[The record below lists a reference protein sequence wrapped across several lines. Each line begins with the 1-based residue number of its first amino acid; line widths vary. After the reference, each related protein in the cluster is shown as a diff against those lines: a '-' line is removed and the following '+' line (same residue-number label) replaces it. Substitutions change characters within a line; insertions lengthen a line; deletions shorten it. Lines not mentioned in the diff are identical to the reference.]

1 MAEPIQETVMRSVHA
16 AESLYH
22 RLVVLVGESGS
33 GKTAVLRDV
42 ASQLG
47 ISVIN
52 INLEIAKR
60 LLEMTAKQRMLQLP
74 VLLDQI
80 VDADKVTVVLDNL
93 EILFDR
99 ELKQD
104 PLRLLQR
111 IARNRCVVASWNG
124 SAKNG
129 KLTYAESGHPE
140 HRVYESTD
148 ILIVGMDGAGASS
161 SAKKNKE
168 AGQV

>member
-1 MAEPIQETVMRSVHA
+1 LNHDFE
-16 AESLYH
+16 LCF
-22 RLVVLVGESGS
+22 
-33 GKTAVLRDV
+33 
-42 ASQLG
+42 
-47 ISVIN
+47 
-52 INLEIAKR
+52 
-60 LLEMTAKQRMLQLP
+60 
-74 VLLDQI
+74 QI
-80 VDADKVTVVLDNL
+80 VEAASPCDDWFSSRA
-93 EILFDR
+93 ILFDK

-124 SAKNG
+124 SAKDG
-129 KLTYAESGHPE
+129 KLIYAESGHPE

-161 SAKKNKE
+161 LAKKNKE